1 MNKMN
6 LKNALAVLVF
16 AMVAGSVFGQ
26 DTAAT
31 KKPEQSK
38 IRSYSDVI
46 TAKAVSKTG
55 LFTTHRVDDKYYFE
69 IPDSLLEREILF
81 TTRLSKVA
89 TGSPAYGG
97 EVVNSIIVSFEK
109 AIVSSRARNRLRIF
123 CIDKITSN
131 IIQVKSRTCRWM

>member
-26 DTAAT
+26 DTAAI

-69 IPDSLLEREILF
+69 ITFFEFQPLKLQPLSPDFQRIVP
-81 TTRLSKVA
+81 TIK
-89 TGSPAYGG
+89 
-97 EVVNSIIVSFEK
+97 SI
-109 AIVSSRARNRLRIF
+109 
-123 CIDKITSN
+123 
-131 IIQVKSRTCRWM
+131 